1 MMEFGKREGIKICLF
16 VEHKSAEMNNSIY
29 MIEPPTDM
37 VDYEV
42 DSDGL
47 MIDPIISPAITGVA
61 KLLEDCAMA
70 RLGSRIYLFGGVSLN
85 RECCIEKL
93 PISDE
98 LKLSVLYFD
107 TNHMELGLRHA
118 ASLNAPKQ
126 TPCVFSARGMIYA
139 LGSSLQGCNYNHNNC
154 SGIFERY
161 DPTAD
166 KWQVLPD
173 PPLPFG
179 NMSNALWCDSA
190 TLLRDRYVFVGNMIT
205 MLYLIFDLDTQKWAS
220 PLPESTLASSFPYGS
235 LCVDDSL
242 YYLIGFGTWKYGT
255 DYEANSN
262 WIDQVDDD
270 DDVGPIVSIV
280 KRGPLFLDD
289 PSKLLHSPCFSPESK
304 QVMTRLEH
312 IPLLVYTDLC
322 EWREL
327 FHLGGR
333 FFCSVATSQLI
344 NAYDHTRDQ
353 PYCRGVWIYVF
364 EEVNLPAPK
373 STYFRTLAS
382 FSYKIRTP
390 FHNTASF
397 IRCCAFGSVPDSW
410 VKEPLKIKQVAKE
423 RKTVKHEQIQ
433 NAHGSGSKG
442 QGSLAATDEIT
453 RLKAELAEKN
463 ALLITME
470 SLLSAYGH
478 RSIPLDCIGDDG
490 AEKFLKQ
497 DFQTRLQD
505 NSNCQDTP
513 GGN

>member
-16 VEHKSAEMNNSIY
+16 VQHKCVEMKKSIY

-242 YYLIGFGTWKYGT
+242 YYLIGLGTWKYGT

-262 WIDQVDDD
+262 WIDQVDDN

-289 PSKLLHSPCFSPESK
+289 PSKLLHSPCFSPETK
-304 QVMTRLEH
+304 
-312 IPLLVYTDLC
+312 
-322 EWREL
+322 
-327 FHLGGR
+327 
-333 FFCSVATSQLI
+333 QLI

-353 PYCRGVWIYVF
+353 PYCRAVWIYVF

-410 VKEPLKIKQVAKE
+410 VKEPLKKKQVAKE
-423 RKTVKHEQIQ
+423 RKTVKDEQIQ

-490 AEKFLKQ
+490 AEK
-497 DFQTRLQD
+497 
-505 NSNCQDTP
+505 NS
-513 GGN
+513 